1 MATAKL
7 TAVLLL
13 VLLVECFAL
22 PHPTLETS
30 DKIIEKADENNAK
43 SDASADLAVSGSE
56 STNNNKDEDVPTS
69 RNTVEE
75 EGDEGEGEEAS
86 NEMDD
91 AEEKESMVEDE
102 RDAEEK
108 ESMVEDETDAEEK
121 ESMTQ
126 DETDTEEKESM
137 VQENDASMSG
147 DEAMN
152 NEAQT
157 EAQTEN
163 EINTSAQSKQVEDD
177 LTSVSGGSSDVT
189 ESKQESFTM
198 SEDGDVG
205 ETVVEMSISDFNLK
219 FKQAEQNSEGYKNP
233 EPSPVYVHKTE
244 SESMNKI
251 DDDITKSINSIAEVE
266 SPSNLLENDA
276 GQLNGVESF
285 KSDID
290 SSAISS
296 SVANNNAGLGQER
309 KSLSA
314 LISDVSTKPIA
325 VNNIAPTI
333 NVPVDEEIRSL
344 SSLISNSRF
353 KLDETQV
360 ADAFTNANTQAVVIL
375 PNEAEGVAEPGLV
388 IFRPDSPANQQKSTL
403 SALVQG
409 QIADMKEMANPEVKN
424 GLNVIENFLQNL
436 DEMIVK
442 HSDNTNGVKTKQID
456 NIQEFDGSNSVS
468 GLENHS
474 KDIDSPIEQLSLVD
488 KLRMPTANSIADVDV
503 TGLEKI
509 TDFDMESSG
518 KDINDNINEFATTST
533 IMLNNNA
540 GDVLEDS
547 TVPLLESTISDGET
561 QIGKISRVILNMNIL
576 PHKSQNIH
584 VMEPLQPS
592 ALSPT
597 AVIDLEDDL
606 NINNAPDASFADN
619 LEKDLLSQSIIPD
632 VIPLQEV
639 NESPIISSQP
649 DIVSPIEKSLEP
661 EENVISLVSQSNIL
675 STGVAPSLLPTVDIS
690 EVEFGSGSDI
700 AVAGPKEISGIIENE
715 DIINLRSGNNPVE
728 ITPLAKDVDDIS
740 ISIPTNVKPAHGR
753 PSQGRTINLQKHL
766 RNTPFHLKN
775 LRQFSKALEETVA
788 ENTFRNIMPARRF
801 LSLRGHNPSQQ
812 INIGTSKNIPNSQF
826 GGQVISLRTP
836 KPSQIYN
843 SDFGKN
849 IPTPRQ
855 ETPRQIFG
863 FGRGK
868 TIPIPVQET
877 PRQIFRGQ
885 SGGATN
891 GRQLVHAPTHSQAAP
906 NGRQLAQRPSHSH
919 AAPLL
924 GRTTLNP
931 NTHSNKKIP
940 RRKKQQKVAKASS
953 VSQSSKFS
961 LPKSLIDNDQ
971 VIRSGRF
978 LIVPKSFVKNLPLRE
993 KSLDSISTLSLS
1005 DAKQLVNKLIRNES

>member
-1 MATAKL
+1 M
-7 TAVLLL
+7 
-13 VLLVECFAL
+13 
-22 PHPTLETS
+22 
-30 DKIIEKADENNAK
+30 
-43 SDASADLAVSGSE
+43 
-56 STNNNKDEDVPTS
+56 PTS
-69 RNTVEE
+69 RNTVEVE
-75 EGDEGEGEEAS
+75 EGDEEGDEEGEEAS

-102 RDAEEK
+102 GDAEEK
-108 ESMVEDETDAEEK
+108 ESMVEDETDADEK
-121 ESMTQ
+121 EGMTQ
-126 DETDTEEKESM
+126 DETNADEKESM
-137 VQENDASMSG
+137 VEENDASISG
-147 DEAMN
+147 DKAKN
-152 NEAQT
+152 DEAQT
-157 EAQTEN
+157 DAQTEN
-163 EINTSAQSKQVEDD
+163 EINTSTQSKQVEDD
-177 LTSVSGGSSDVT
+177 LPSVSGGSSDVT

-233 EPSPVYVHKTE
+233 EPSPVYVHKPE

-251 DDDITKSINSIAEVE
+251 DDDVTKSINSIAEVE
-266 SPSNLLENDA
+266 SPSELLEDDA

-285 KSDID
+285 QSDID

-296 SVANNNAGLGQER
+296 SAAENNVGLVQER
-309 KSLSA
+309 KSLSS

-325 VNNIAPTI
+325 VNSIASTS

-388 IFRPDSPANQQKSTL
+388 IFRPDSPANQQKSSL

-409 QIADMKEMANPEVKN
+409 QIADMKEIANPEVKN

-442 HSDNTNGVKTKQID
+442 HSDNTNVVQTKQID

-488 KLRMPTANSIADVDV
+488 KLRMPTAYSIADVDV

-518 KDINDNINEFATTST
+518 KVINDNINEFATTST

-540 GDVLEDS
+540 GGVLEDS
-547 TVPLLESTISDGET
+547 TVPLLESAISDGET
-561 QIGKISRVILNMNIL
+561 QKIGKISRVILNMNIL

-584 VMEPLQPS
+584 VMEPIG
-592 ALSPT
+592 LSPT
-597 AVIDLEDDL
+597 AVIDFEDDL
-606 NINNAPDASFADN
+606 NINNAPDASFANN

-632 VIPLQEV
+632 VISIQEV

-661 EENVISLVSQSNIL
+661 EENVISLVSQSDIL
-675 STGVAPSLLPTVDIS
+675 STGAAPSLLPTVDIS

-728 ITPLAKDVDDIS
+728 IIASLAKDVDDIS

-753 PSQGRTINLQKHL
+753 PSQGRTIKLQKQL

-843 SDFGKN
+843 TGGISKTIPTTRQETPRQIFGFGGGKT

-863 FGRGK
+863 SGRGK
-868 TIPIPVQET
+868 TIPTPVQET
-877 PRQIFRGQ
+877 PRQIFSGQ
-885 SGGATN
+885 TGGATN
-891 GRQLVHAPTHSQAAP
+891 GRQLAHAPTRSQGAP
-906 NGRQLAQRPSHSH
+906 NGRHSH

-931 NTHSNKKIP
+931 NTRLNKKIP
-940 RRKKQQKVAKASS
+940 RRKQQKVAKASS

-961 LPKSLIDNDQ
+961 LPKSLIDNEQ

>member
-13 VLLVECFAL
+13 VLLVEGFAL
-22 PHPTLETS
+22 PHPTVEKS
-30 DKIIEKADENNAK
+30 DQIIEKLDENMAK
-43 SDASADLAVSGSE
+43 SDVSADLAESGSE
-56 STNNNKDEDVPTS
+56 LTINNKDEDVPTS

-75 EGDEGEGEEAS
+75 EGEEEGDEEGEEAS

-91 AEEKESMVEDE
+91 AEEKVSMVEDKS
-102 RDAEEK
+102 DAEEK
-108 ESMVEDETDAEEK
+108 ESMIEDETDADEK

-126 DETDTEEKESM
+126 DETGAEEKESM
-137 VQENDASMSG
+137 VQENDASISA
-147 DEAMN
+147 DEAKN
-152 NEAQT
+152 DEPQT

-163 EINTSAQSKQVEDD
+163 EINTSTLSKQVEGEDN
-177 LTSVSGGSSDVT
+177 LPSVSGGSSDVT
-189 ESKQESFTM
+189 ESKQESFTT
-198 SEDGDVG
+198 SADGDVG
-205 ETVVEMSISDFNLK
+205 EAVVEMSISDFNLK

-233 EPSPVYVHKTE
+233 VPSPVYVHKPE
-244 SESMNKI
+244 SESTNKI

-266 SPSNLLENDA
+266 SPSELLENDA
-276 GQLNGVESF
+276 GHSNGVESF
-285 KSDID
+285 QSDID

-296 SVANNNAGLGQER
+296 SAVKNNVGLVQER

-325 VNNIAPTI
+325 VNNIATTS

-388 IFRPDSPANQQKSTL
+388 IFRPDSPANQQKSSL

-442 HSDNTNGVKTKQID
+442 HSDNTNGEITKQID
-456 NIQEFDGSNSVS
+456 TIQEFDGSNSVS
-468 GLENHS
+468 ALENHS

-488 KLRMPTANSIADVDV
+488 ELRMPTANSIADVDV

-518 KDINDNINEFATTST
+518 KVINDNINEFATTST

-540 GDVLEDS
+540 AGVLEDS
-547 TVPLLESTISDGET
+547 TVPVLESTISDGET
-561 QIGKISRVILNMNIL
+561 QKIGKISRVILNMNIL

-584 VMEPLQPS
+584 VMEPIG
-592 ALSPT
+592 LSPT
-597 AVIDLEDDL
+597 SVIELEDDL
-606 NINNAPDASFADN
+606 NINNAPDASFAN
-619 LEKDLLSQSIIPD
+619 NFEKDLMSQSIIPD
-632 VIPLQEV
+632 VLSLQEV
-639 NESPIISSQP
+639 DESPIISSQP

-661 EENVISLVSQSNIL
+661 EENLISLVSQSDVL
-675 STGVAPSLLPTVDIS
+675 STAAAPSLLPTVDIS
-690 EVEFGSGSDI
+690 EVEFGSGTGSEI
-700 AVAGPKEISGIIENE
+700 AVAGPKEISGMIENE
-715 DIINLRSGNNPVE
+715 DIISLRSGNNPIE
-728 ITPLAKDVDDIS
+728 IAPLAKDVDDIS
-740 ISIPTNVKPAHGR
+740 ISIPTNVKPAQGR
-753 PSQGRTINLQKHL
+753 PSQGRTIKLQKQL
-766 RNTPFHLKN
+766 KNTSFHLKN

-801 LSLRGHNPSQQ
+801 LSLRGHNPSHQV
-812 INIGTSKNIPNSQF
+812 NIGTSKNIPNSQF

-843 SDFGKN
+843 SGGISKT
-849 IPTPRQ
+849 IPTP
-855 ETPRQIFG
+855 G
-863 FGRGK
+863 
-868 TIPIPVQET
+868 QET

-891 GRQLVHAPTHSQAAP
+891 GRQLTHSSTKSQAAP
-906 NGRQLAQRPSHSH
+906 NGRHSH

-931 NTHSNKKIP
+931 NTHSNQKIP
-940 RRKKQQKVAKASS
+940 RRKKQKVAKAS

-961 LPKSLIDNDQ
+961 LPKNLLENDQ

-993 KSLDSISTLSLS
+993 KSLDSISTLSLN